1 MFLSR
6 QFSSHQFRIDWI
18 EETVST
24 VIRVVSKKVGCTKQ
38 HVGPGGSGNGQNS
51 SVGMKN
57 PQRKT
62 STDS

>member
-24 VIRVVSKKVGCTKQ
+24 VIRVISKKIGRMKQ
-38 HVGPGGSGNGQNS
+38 HLGPGGSGNGQNS
-51 SVGMKN
+51 SVGIKN
-57 PQRKT
+57 PQRKI